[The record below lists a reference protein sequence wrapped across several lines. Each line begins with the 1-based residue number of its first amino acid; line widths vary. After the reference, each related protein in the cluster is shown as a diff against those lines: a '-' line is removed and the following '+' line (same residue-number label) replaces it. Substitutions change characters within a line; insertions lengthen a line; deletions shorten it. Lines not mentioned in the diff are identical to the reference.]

1 MIFKTMTRKDYMK
14 EYYLMHKEGNRL
26 KSIWCQMI
34 RRCYDPKSISFK
46 YYGQKGIAVCPEWRR
61 DFTEFKK
68 WSIDHGYANELTID
82 RIDSNKDYFP
92 DNCRWVTRKI
102 QQNNTSYNH
111 RITYNGVT
119 RTMKEWTEITGIS
132 YYALNNRI
140 RRGWSIERMLT
151 EPTHNY
157 RKEG

>member
-1 MIFKTMTRKDYMK
+1 MKDY
-14 EYYLMHKEGNRL
+14 YLKHRESNRL
-26 KSIWCQMI
+26 KSIWQQML
-34 RRCYDPKSISFK
+34 RRCYNPNSISFK

-68 WSIDHGYANELTID
+68 WSIDHGYSNELTLD
-82 RIDSNKDYFP
+82 RKDSNKDYSP

-111 RITYNGVT
+111 LITYNGVT

-132 YYALNNRI
+132 YYALYNRI

>member
-1 MIFKTMTRKDYMK
+1 MTRKDYMK

-26 KSIWCQMI
+26 KSIWRQMI

-46 YYGQKGIAVCPEWRR
+46 YYGQKGIAVCQEWRR
-61 DFTEFKK
+61 DFSEFEK
-68 WSIDHGYANELTID
+68 WAKNHGYANELTID
-82 RIDSNKDYFP
+82 RIDSNKDYSP
-92 DNCRWVTRKI
+92 DNCRWATRKI

-111 RITYNGVT
+111 LITYNGVT
-119 RTMKEWTEITGIS
+119 RTIKEWTEITGIS
-132 YYALNNRI
+132 YCAMYNRS
-140 RRGWSIERMLT
+140 RRGWSVDRMLT